1 MKAPLV
7 PPDVAHRRPV
17 ALPWLIVLAGA
28 NFTFCQALPTSPS
41 QSLLAPHSLQD
52 ETFKTAAA
60 PCPKPAS
67 LPNISDYD
75 GPLKKTVGVFARPLE
90 RKSVHPTRY
99 KPGVRRCSFELPD
112 KFRLFLKE
120 STDPVNMIGTACNAG
135 LDHASNRDRMFGQ
148 GAAGYGRRYGAN
160 LADSVTAEF
169 LKHFAYPAIFFEDP
183 RYYRLGRGSVGKRV
197 IHAAAHLFV
206 AQTDDGARTFNYS
219 EWLGSASSAALSNV
233 YHPGNQHGT
242 ADTARRVGYGFAF
255 DIGNDVLREF
265 WPEISRTFKLPFR
278 VDPVPTNF
286 RSISNG
292 R

>member
-1 MKAPLV
+1 LKAPLV

-41 QSLLAPHSLQD
+41 QSLLAQHSLQD

-120 STDPVNMIGTACNAG
+120 STDPVNMIGTAFNAG

-148 GAAGYGRRYGAN
+148 GAAGYGRRKSRRFRDCRISQAFC
-160 LADSVTAEF
+160 LSSDLFRRPTI
-169 LKHFAYPAIFFEDP
+169 LPP
-183 RYYRLGRGSVGKRV
+183 RPRQRREACNSRGCTPVCCSNRRRSPHLQLFRVVGKREFCCV
-197 IHAAAHLFV
+197 EQRLSPR
-206 AQTDDGARTFNYS
+206 QPARYRGHRT
-219 EWLGSASSAALSNV
+219 AS
-233 YHPGNQHGT
+233 
-242 ADTARRVGYGFAF
+242 RVR
-255 DIGNDVLREF
+255 LRV
-265 WPEISRTFKLPFR
+265 RYR
-278 VDPVPTNF
+278 
-286 RSISNG
+286 
-292 R
+292 